1 VQVRLLGPVDV
12 VAGGAVRT
20 VSGLRR
26 KAVLATLAL
35 RAGEIVSVD
44 RLADVVWGDGT
55 PPTALNTLQRHVS
68 YLRTVLGS
76 KAAIFARAPGYVLDL
91 GGEGTD
97 VRLAERLLRQADLL
111 ADPARAAADLH
122 QALALWRGTP
132 LADVTG
138 IAWFEQQADRLSLL
152 RGQIERA
159 LVQARL
165 ASGAH
170 AQLVPE
176 LEQMVAD
183 HPLDEGLHAQ
193 LMLALYRSGR
203 QADALA
209 AFQRLRT
216 TLGEQL
222 GIDPNQALRDL
233 ETAILRQ
240 DASLSLDPPPGA
252 VTLPAASACPPL
264 PVPAQLPPAVAGFV
278 GRDAEL
284 ARLDGILPQP
294 AANGIE
300 SPHTVAI
307 SAVAGSAGVGKTALA
322 LHWAH
327 RVRDHFP
334 DGQLYV
340 NLHGFDPSEPAMDS
354 DHALR
359 GFIEAFGVPPDRI
372 PAGVEA
378 KAGLYRSLLSG
389 KRMLVVLDNARD
401 TEQVRPLL
409 PGAAGCLA
417 LVTSRNQLTGLIAA
431 EGAHPL
437 ELDLLTVPEA
447 HDLLA
452 RRLDAHRV
460 TVERQAAEEII
471 TSCAR
476 LPLALTIIAAR
487 AAAKPGFPL
496 ARIAAELRQAA
507 ALLDPFDVGELAVN
521 VRTVFACSYR
531 ALSTDAARL
540 FRLLGLHPGPD
551 ISASAAASLAGIA
564 HDQANTLLAELTRAH
579 MLTEQFPGRYA
590 FHDLLRAYAAEQ
602 ARDCD
607 DDAVRHAGIGR
618 MLDHYLHTA
627 DAAALHLN
635 PRRDGVTTA
644 PPRPG
649 VTWEEVTSYQQ
660 ALAWFTAEHS
670 VLLAS
675 IARTPAGFDAYSWRL
690 AAALTTF
697 LDRRGYW
704 QDLKAA
710 QGAALAAARRQG
722 DQAGQATACRGL
734 GLAYRGLKRFDEA
747 RTHYLLALDLF
758 SELGHLTGQAQ
769 THVNLAW
776 LAGAHG
782 RHGEALEH
790 SRQSLRHYQA
800 AGSREG
806 QASALNNVGWHF
818 AELGDYAQ
826 ALAYCQKALA
836 LVCEL
841 GDLSTQAHTWDS
853 LGYIYL
859 HLDRH
864 QQAAE
869 CYQHAILLF
878 SATGDLY
885 GEATSLS
892 RLGDVHDAVGAGG
905 TARRAWL
912 RALDIFSRLDHPDA
926 NKVRAKL
933 RARAHERPAAGLL
946 SSSVQA

>member
-1 VQVRLLGPVDV
+1 MQVRLLGPVDV
-12 VAGGAVRT
+12 VVGGRART
-20 VSGLRR
+20 VSGQRR

-35 RAGEIVSVD
+35 RVGEIVSTD

-76 KAAIFARAPGYVLDL
+76 KAAIFARPPGYVLDL
-91 GGEGTD
+91 GDEGTD
-97 VRLAERLLRQADLL
+97 VRLAERLLRQADPL
-111 ADPARAAADLH
+111 ADPARAAADLR

-152 RGQIERA
+152 RGQVERA

-165 ASGAH
+165 ASGEH

-193 LMLALYRSGR
+193 LMLALYHCGR

-209 AFQRLRT
+209 AYQRVRT
-216 TLGEQL
+216 ALGEQL

-240 DASLSLDPPPGA
+240 DASLSLDTSVGA
-252 VTLPAASACPPL
+252 VTLPRAAACPPV
-264 PVPAQLPPAVAGFV
+264 PVPAQLPPAVTGFA

-284 ARLDGILPQP
+284 ASLDAILPEP

-300 SPHTVAI
+300 SPRTVVI
-307 SAVAGSAGVGKTALA
+307 SAIAGTAGAGKTTLA

-340 NLHGFDPSEPAMDS
+340 NL
-354 DHALR
+354 R
-359 GFIEAFGVPPDRI
+359 GFLEAFGVPPERV
-372 PAGVEA
+372 PGGVEA
-378 KAGLYRSLLSG
+378 KTGLYRSLLSG
-389 KRMLVVLDNARD
+389 KRVLVVLDNARD

-409 PGAAGCLA
+409 PGTAGCLA

-437 ELDLLTVPEA
+437 QLDLLTVPEA
-447 HDLLA
+447 CDLLA
-452 RRLDAHRV
+452 RRLGARRV
-460 TVERQAAEEII
+460 AVERRAAEEII
-471 TSCAR
+471 AGCAR
-476 LPLALTIIAAR
+476 LPLALAIVAAR
-487 AAAKPGFPL
+487 AAARPGFPL

-507 ALLDPFDVGELAVN
+507 TLLDPFDDGELAVN
-521 VRTVFACSYR
+521 VRAVFACSYR
-531 ALSTDAARL
+531 ALSTGAARL

-551 ISASAAASLAGIA
+551 ISAFAAASLAGVA
-564 HDQANTLLAELTRAH
+564 RDQATTLLAELARAH
-579 MLTEQFPGRYA
+579 MLTEQLPGRYT

-602 ARDCD
+602 AHACD
-607 DDAVRHAGIGR
+607 DAEARHAGIGR
-618 MLDHYLHTA
+618 VLDHYLHTA

-644 PPRPG
+644 PPLAG
-649 VTWEEVTSYQQ
+649 VTREEVADYQQ
-660 ALAWFTAEHS
+660 ALAWFTTEHP
-670 VLLAS
+670 VLLAA
-675 IARTPAGFDAYSWRL
+675 IARTPAGFDAYTWRL
-690 AAALTTF
+690 TSALTTF

-704 QDLKAA
+704 QELKAA
-710 QGAALAAARRQG
+710 QGTALAAARRQG
-722 DQAGQATACRGL
+722 DQVGQATACRGL
-734 GLAYRGLKRFDEA
+734 GLAYRGLKQFGDA

-758 SELGHLTGQAQ
+758 RELGHHTGQAQ
-769 THVNLAW
+769 AHVNLAW
-776 LAGAHG
+776 LAAAQG

-790 SRQSLRHYQA
+790 SRQSLRQYQA

-806 QASALNNVGWHF
+806 QASALNNVGWHL
-818 AELGDYAQ
+818 AELGDYDQ
-826 ALAYCQKALA
+826 SLAHCQKALV
-836 LVCEL
+836 LVWEL

-859 HLDRH
+859 HLNRH
-864 QQAAE
+864 LQAAG

-885 GEATSLS
+885 GEAASLS
-892 RLGDVHDAVGAGG
+892 CLGDVHDAVGAGG
-905 TARRAWL
+905 AARRAWM
-912 RALDIFSRLDHPDA
+912 RALDIFGRLDHPDA

-933 RARAHERPAAGLL
+933 RSRSRDAAATAPA
-946 SSSVQA
+946 VI

>member
-12 VAGGAVRT
+12 VVGGAART
-20 VSGLRR
+20 VSGQRR

-35 RAGEIVSVD
+35 RVGEIVSID
-44 RLADVVWGDGT
+44 RLADVVWGDGM

-76 KAAIFARAPGYVLDL
+76 KAVIFARPPGYVLDL
-91 GGEGTD
+91 GDEGTD
-97 VRLAERLLRQADLL
+97 IRLAERLLRQADLL
-111 ADPARAAADLH
+111 ADPARAAADLR
-122 QALALWRGTP
+122 QALALWRDTP
-132 LADVTG
+132 LADVAG

-165 ASGAH
+165 ASGEH

-176 LEQMVAD
+176 LERMVAD
-183 HPLDEGLHAQ
+183 HPLDEGLHAE
-193 LMLALYRSGR
+193 LMRALYHCGR

-209 AFQRLRT
+209 AYQRLRAI
-216 TLGEQL
+216 LGEQL
-222 GIDPNQALRDL
+222 GIDPNQALQEL

-240 DASLSLDPPPGA
+240 DASLSLDTPAGA
-252 VTLPAASACPPL
+252 VILPRAAACPPV

-284 ARLDGILPQP
+284 ASLDAILAQP
-294 AANGIE
+294 AADGIE
-300 SPHTVAI
+300 SPCTVVI
-307 SAVAGSAGVGKTALA
+307 SAIAGTAGAGKTTLA

-340 NLHGFDPSEPAMDS
+340 NLRGFDPSEPAIDP
-354 DHALR
+354 DYALR
-359 GFIEAFGVPPDRI
+359 GFLEAFGVPPERV
-372 PAGVEA
+372 PGGVEA

-389 KRMLVVLDNARD
+389 KRVLVVLDNARG

-431 EGAHPL
+431 DGAHPL
-437 ELDLLTVPEA
+437 QLDLLTIPEA
-447 HDLLA
+447 CDLLA
-452 RRLDAHRV
+452 QRLEARRVA
-460 TVERQAAEEII
+460 VERQAAEEII
-471 TSCAR
+471 ASCAR
-476 LPLALTIIAAR
+476 LPLALAIVAAR
-487 AAAKPGFPL
+487 AAARPGFPL

-507 ALLDPFDVGELAVN
+507 TLLDPFDDGELDVN
-521 VRTVFACSYR
+521 VRTAFACSYH
-531 ALSTDAARL
+531 ALSTGAARL

-551 ISASAAASLAGIA
+551 ISAYAAASLAGVA
-564 HDQANTLLAELTRAH
+564 RDQAATLLAELARAH
-579 MLTEQFPGRYA
+579 MLTEQLPGRYT

-602 ARDCD
+602 AHACD
-607 DDAVRHAGIGR
+607 DDEARHAGIGR
-618 MLDHYLHTA
+618 ILDHYLHTA

-644 PPRPG
+644 PPQSG
-649 VTWEEVTSYQQ
+649 VTREEVADYQQ
-660 ALAWFTAEHS
+660 ALAWFTTEHP
-670 VLLAS
+670 VLLAA
-675 IARTPAGFDAYSWRL
+675 IARTPAGFDAYTWRL
-690 AAALTTF
+690 ASALTTF

-704 QDLKAA
+704 QELKAA
-710 QGAALAAARRQG
+710 QGTALAAARRQG
-722 DQAGQATACRGL
+722 DQVGQATACRGL
-734 GLAYRGLKRFDEA
+734 GLAYRGLKQFDDA

-758 SELGHLTGQAQ
+758 RELGHHTGQAQ

-776 LAGAHG
+776 LAGAQG

-790 SRQSLRHYQA
+790 SRQSLRQYQA

-806 QASALNNVGWHF
+806 QASALNNVGWNF
-818 AELGDYAQ
+818 AELGDYDQ

-864 QQAAE
+864 PQAVG

-892 RLGDVHDAVGAGG
+892 RLGDVHDAIG
-905 TARRAWL
+905 TGDAARRAWM
-912 RALDIFSRLDHPDA
+912 RALDIFGRLDHPDA
-926 NKVRAKL
+926 DKVRVKL
-933 RARAHERPAAGLL
+933 RSRSLDACRRHSPVE
-946 SSSVQA
+946 